1 MANTI
6 KHIRSAVPG
15 KVPTT
20 TDLQLG
26 VLGLNTYDGKVFLK
40 KSVSGVESIVE
51 VGAGGSGTAGPI
63 PQYDQQI
70 TENVT
75 LTSGY
80 NGFSFTSVEV
90 ASGYT
95 VEVPAGQSWAILNES
110 AGTSSGS
117 ATLTE
122 TGITPGIYR
131 SLTIDAYGRA
141 TAGSN
146 PTTLAGYGISDTSA
160 NLAAAI
166 SDETGTGSL
175 VFANSPALTG
185 TPTTPTAATAT
196 NNSQIAS
203 TAFVRNAITD
213 YAASG
218 ITYNGT
224 LSTTSAPSNALAS
237 NTTGSNATAYGAFSL
252 SSNTTGVNNTAIGQ
266 NSLRNNTTGQSNTAI
281 GRSSLLSNIS
291 GNYNTA
297 LGEQALSLNT
307 IGNNNT
313 CVGHAAGWK
322 IEGISGNSTAGC
334 NNVAI
339 GYYAM
344 LNTTTGERNVAI
356 GEAALQNNTT
366 GYWNTSIGGRSGI
379 QISTGN
385 QNTAVGFESLFY
397 ATTTNYQTALGF
409 RALHQANNNSNVGI
423 GSESGYY
430 ITSGYNNI
438 CIGTQA
444 GTDAVANLTT
454 QANYVVLGNNNTANA
469 NIKVSWTVTSDAR
482 DKCNISPCTSGL
494 ALVSSLKPVCYQYRQ
509 SRNSD
514 QPATDARPRYGFLA
528 QDILELEGNN
538 PVIIDNR
545 DPDSL
550 KFNEASLIPVLVNAI
565 QELSAQVSA
574 LTTRVQALEAI

>member
-1 MANTI
+1 MLF
-6 KHIRSAVPG
+6 RS
-15 KVPTT
+15 
-20 TDLQLG
+20 
-26 VLGLNTYDGKVFLK
+26 
-40 KSVSGVESIVE
+40 
-51 VGAGGSGTAGPI
+51 
-63 PQYDQQI
+63 
-70 TENVT
+70 
-75 LTSGY
+75 
-80 NGFSFTSVEV
+80 
-90 ASGYT
+90 
-95 VEVPAGQSWAILNES
+95 
-110 AGTSSGS
+110 
-117 ATLTE
+117 
-122 TGITPGIYR
+122 
-131 SLTIDAYGRA
+131 
-141 TAGSN
+141 
-146 PTTLAGYGISDTSA
+146 
-160 NLAAAI
+160 
-166 SDETGTGSL
+166 
-175 VFANSPALTG
+175 SPALSG
-185 TPTTPTAATAT
+185 TPTAPTAAVDTSTTQLATTAYVVGQGYLKAAT
-196 NNSQIAS
+196 AS
-203 TAFVRNAITD
+203 ST
-213 YAASG
+213 YAPLASG
-218 ITYNGT
+218 IAYNGT
-224 LSTTSAPSNALAS
+224 LGNTSAPSTALAS

-266 NSLRNNTTGQSNTAI
+266 NSLRNNTTGQNNTAI

-344 LNTTTGERNVAI
+344 LNTTSGERNVAI

-379 QISTGN
+379 QITTGV

-423 GSESGYY
+423 GAESGYY

-454 QANYVVLGNNNTANA
+454 QANYVVLGNNNTTNA

-494 ALVSSLKPVCYQYRQ
+494 ALVASLKPVCYQYRQ
-509 SRNSD
+509 SRDSD

-528 QDILELEGNN
+528 QDILELEGSN
-538 PVIIDNR
+538 PVIIDDR

-550 KFNEASLIPVLVNAI
+550 KFNEASLLPVLVNAI
-565 QELSAQVSA
+565 KELSAEVEA
-574 LTTRVQALEAI
+574 LKTQLAAL